1 MTRLRAGVIGLGVG
15 MQHALAFQ
23 EHAAVD
29 LVAVCDL
36 DPTRLAAAR
45 AVWPDIRTYERADD
59 LLGAEDIDIV
69 SIASFDHDHAH
80 QVVQAL
86 QSGKHVFAEKPL
98 CRTEDEL
105 AAIAAALHRNPRLR
119 LSSNTILRR
128 SPRFVAV
135 KQSIEDGTLG
145 RMFYVEADYVYGR
158 LHKLTEGWRGR
169 SPGYSVMLGGGVHMV
184 DLLLWLTGGRVIEVT
199 AYGNDIAGRDA
210 NSSFVG
216 SDFTVALLRFEN
228 GLIGKVSANFGSV
241 HPHYHRLLLYGTKAT
256 FENRLGPAELWTSR
270 DADQPPKLLDI
281 PYLGMRKGDLIAS
294 FIDAIIGRGQPLVDE
309 ADVFTT
315 MQVCLAIDKSAGQKS
330 PVGVPPPPQFQRIYP
345 PTSEKTPA

>member
-1 MTRLRAGVIGLGVG
+1 MRLRAGVIGLGVG
-15 MQHALAFQ
+15 TQHALAFQ
-23 EHAAVD
+23 EHTEVD

-36 DPTRLAAAR
+36 DSAKLATAR
-45 AVWPDIRTYERADD
+45 ATWPGIRTYDRAED
-59 LLGAEDIDIV
+59 LRAAEDIGV
-69 SIASFDHDHAH
+69 VAIASFDHDHAI
-80 QVVQAL
+80 QILLAL

-98 CRTEDEL
+98 CRTQEEL
-105 AAIAAALHRNPRLR
+105 SAIASALHRNPQLR

-135 KQSIEDGTLG
+135 KQLIEDDTLG
-145 RMFYVEADYVYGR
+145 EMFYVEADYVYGR

-184 DLLLWLTGGRVIEVT
+184 DLLLWFTGGRVVEVT
-199 AYGNDIAGRDA
+199 AYGNDIAGRA
-210 NSSFVG
+210 AKSPFVG
-216 SDFTVALLRFEN
+216 PDFTVALLRFEN

-270 DADQPPKLLDI
+270 DANQPPTLLDI
-281 PYLGMRKGDLIAS
+281 PYPGMRKGDLIPS
-294 FIDAIIGRGQPLVDE
+294 FIDAILGRREPLVDE
-309 ADVFTT
+309 ADVFAT

-330 PVGVPPPPQFQRIYP
+330 PVGVPPPVQFRRTHP
-345 PTSEKTPA
+345 STSEKTPV